1 MLNFSDGEN
10 YLLEGSQFVLVLVLE
25 SKCLRIPLQ
34 ASNRY
39 VAECV
44 SISIFLDADSF
55 RIE

>member
-10 YLLEGSQFVLVLVLE
+10 YLLEGSQFVLVLE